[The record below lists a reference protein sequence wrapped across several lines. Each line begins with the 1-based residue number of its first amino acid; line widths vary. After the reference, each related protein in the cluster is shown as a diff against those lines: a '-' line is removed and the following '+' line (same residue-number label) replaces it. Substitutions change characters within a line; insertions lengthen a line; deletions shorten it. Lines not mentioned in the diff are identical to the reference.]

1 MPVRLQE
8 EDDVSVAPMD
18 MGQAQQSSHS
28 DSSYLGSE
36 EDEGDETKAIDADDS
51 EEKVMSDD
59 D

>member
-1 MPVRLQE
+1 M
-8 EDDVSVAPMD
+8 SVAPMD
-18 MGQAQQSSHS
+18 TGQAQRSSHS

>member
-1 MPVRLQE
+1 M
-8 EDDVSVAPMD
+8 SVAPMD

-36 EDEGDETKAIDADDS
+36 EDESKAIDADDS
-51 EEKVMSDD
+51 EAKVMSDD

>member
-1 MPVRLQE
+1 M
-8 EDDVSVAPMD
+8 SVAPMD

-28 DSSYLGSE
+28 DSSYLVSE